1 MMMDIDQPPVRDA
14 RRLCED
20 RHEVSRTRT
29 TQRAEPSGRDPRN
42 KTAPVATDRYGARVF
57 AKTNMGRSR
66 LLGIIAHAV
75 PSSRSAMG
83 LR

>member
-1 MMMDIDQPPVRDA
+1 
-14 RRLCED
+14 
-20 RHEVSRTRT
+20 
-29 TQRAEPSGRDPRN
+29 
-42 KTAPVATDRYGARVF
+42 
-57 AKTNMGRSR
+57 MGRSR